1 MTQETNKVSI
11 EKMIGTLPYYS
22 PSSNF
27 NNKVLSAMGFEMR
40 AISSQRWKTWSQA
53 IIEASIA
60 GWAIAISVLILFLI
74 AAYAWDILFI
84 LMNPSILLA
93 NLKLYALKFS
103 FVIANALNILNLAK
117 DVMITLLSGFN
128 ILPKLIISTILA
140 GLAMMSVSKHS
151 LYSHVEEKQ

>member
-1 MTQETNKVSI
+1 
-11 EKMIGTLPYYS
+11 
-22 PSSNF
+22 
-27 NNKVLSAMGFEMR
+27 
-40 AISSQRWKTWSQA
+40 
-53 IIEASIA
+53 
-60 GWAIAISVLILFLI
+60 
-74 AAYAWDILFI
+74 
-84 LMNPSILLA
+84 LMSPSILLA